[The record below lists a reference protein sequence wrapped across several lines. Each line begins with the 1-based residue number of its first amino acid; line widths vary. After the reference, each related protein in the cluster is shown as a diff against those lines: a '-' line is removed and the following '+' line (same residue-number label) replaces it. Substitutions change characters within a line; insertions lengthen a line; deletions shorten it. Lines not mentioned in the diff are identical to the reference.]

1 MLARENENFRTLG
14 ENRTCDPPNTIKIGR
29 VASSI
34 LVWDMKISCVLFNST
49 WAGLFK
55 AGLR

>member
-1 MLARENENFRTLG
+1 MLARENENSRTLG

-34 LVWDMKISCVLFNST
+34 LARDMKISRLLFNST
-49 WAGLFK
+49 CAGLFK